1 MLIALTVDAIG
12 SIIAFLA
19 ALTADLTLLI
29 VVLAVL
35 IAFLKLEVTL
45 LTAPVTVEIV
55 LPMPFLRLLSAE
67 VSLPVLGSESSL
79 VWVSADLV
87 GLVTT
92 LVSADVNATGLLT
105 ASLLLASSVFTLVS
119 VSAGPLSVVLEV
131 SAFFSE
137 LSSEEN
143 NFDIPFLIP
152 VTALDSPAVAL
163 LIACSAVLAKLLTK
177 LVALLTTPLTVLAAL
192 PVIPL
197 TVFVALSTAPVTV
210 PTIEL
215 EIESDDLL
223 DAVLPEELDVPV
235 VLDASEESE
244 VLV

>member
-1 MLIALTVDAIG
+1 M
-12 SIIAFLA
+12 
-19 ALTADLTLLI
+19 
-29 VVLAVL
+29 
-35 IAFLKLEVTL
+35 
-45 LTAPVTVEIV
+45 
-55 LPMPFLRLLSAE
+55 
-67 VSLPVLGSESSL
+67 
-79 VWVSADLV
+79 
-87 GLVTT
+87 
-92 LVSADVNATGLLT
+92 
-105 ASLLLASSVFTLVS
+105 
-119 VSAGPLSVVLEV
+119 
-131 SAFFSE
+131 
-137 LSSEEN
+137 
-143 NFDIPFLIP
+143 
-152 VTALDSPAVAL
+152 
-163 LIACSAVLAKLLTK
+163 LAKLLTK